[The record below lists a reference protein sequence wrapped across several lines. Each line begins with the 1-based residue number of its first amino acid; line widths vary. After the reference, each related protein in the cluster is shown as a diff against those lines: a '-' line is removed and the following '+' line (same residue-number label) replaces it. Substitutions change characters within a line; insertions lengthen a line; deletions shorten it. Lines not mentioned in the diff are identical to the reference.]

1 MEESMSMS
9 KLINLN
15 PRTYWEDIRYIKKKS
30 TTANIT
36 LHYTI
41 YIAKQH
47 CQHYTLNQGKRC
59 SKEYVCNMKTLYE
72 TPISFN

>member
-15 PRTYWEDIRYIKKKS
+15 PRTYWEDIRYIKKES

-36 LHYTI
+36 LLTI
-41 YIAKQH
+41 CI
-47 CQHYTLNQGKRC
+47 R
-59 SKEYVCNMKTLYE
+59 V
-72 TPISFN
+72 